1 MKKVFTVLVISF
13 FCTTSVFSQI
23 EDRFSEL
30 SQANITGYAKPL
42 VTTLGVSMNSGGY
55 YTASIPSL
63 FGFAL
68 SFRGMYVMI
77 PDDQK
82 SFTPQLLNGYSAD
95 KKTPTIWGEKSGA
108 YYAGPEG
115 YITMPPGLSQNAV
128 PLGYPQIA
136 VSLLGTEV
144 MLRYLP
150 TIDISDQ
157 NSVSMFGI
165 GVQHEISNYIPL
177 LPVDVAAQILYSTFK
192 ITNLVD
198 VSNFAFNVH
207 ASKTFGV
214 FTPYFGLQ
222 LESTKVDITY
232 DIKADPN
239 NPLLTQDQKVTV
251 SINGDNTFRATLGG
265 SLKLAVIV
273 LNLDYNVSSQ
283 SLLTGGL
290 TFEF

>member
-1 MKKVFTVLVISF
+1 MKKVFTVLVMSF
-13 FCTTSVFSQI
+13 FCTITVFSQI

-42 VTTLGVSMNSGGY
+42 VTTLGASMNSGGY

-63 FGFAL
+63 FGFAI
-68 SFRGMYVMI
+68 SFRGMYIMI

-82 SFTPQLLNGYSAD
+82 SFTPQLLDGYTAD

-115 YITMPPGLSQNAV
+115 YITMPPGLNQNSV

-136 VSLLGTEV
+136 VSILGTEV

-165 GVQHEISNYIPL
+165 GVQHEISRYIPL
-177 LPVDVAAQILYSTFK
+177 LPVDVAAQILYSTFE

-232 DIKADPN
+232 DVKADPN
-239 NPLLTQDQKVTV
+239 NPLLTQSQKLKV
-251 SINGDNTFRATLGG
+251 SIDGDNTFRATLGG

-273 LNLDYNVSSQ
+273 LNLDYNISSQ

-290 TFEF
+290 TFAF

>member
-1 MKKVFTVLVISF
+1 MRKVFTVLVISF
-13 FCTTSVFSQI
+13 SFSITVYSQI

-30 SQANITGYAKPL
+30 SEANITAYAKPL
-42 VTTLGVSMNSGGY
+42 VTTLGTSMNSGGY

-63 FGFAL
+63 FGFSI
-68 SFRGMYVMI
+68 SFRGMYILI

-82 SFTPQLLNGYSAD
+82 SFTPQLIDGYTAD
-95 KKTPTIWGEKSGA
+95 KPTPTIYGDENGA

-115 YITMPPGLSQNAV
+115 YITMPPGLNQSAV

-136 VSLLGTEV
+136 ASFMGTEV

-150 TIDISDQ
+150 QIDISDQ

-165 GVQHEISNYIPL
+165 GVQHEISRYIPL
-177 LPVDVAAQILYSTFK
+177 LPVDVAAQILYNTFE
-192 ITNLVD
+192 ITNLID

-222 LESTKVDITY
+222 FESTKVDLTY

-239 NPLLTQDQKVTV
+239 NPQRPLDQHVTV
-251 SINGDNTFRATLGG
+251 SIDGDNTFRATLGA
-265 SLKLAVIV
+265 SLQLAIIV
-273 LNLDYNVSSQ
+273 LNVDYNVSSQ
-283 SLLTGGL
+283 SLFTGGL
-290 TFEF
+290 TFAF

>member
-13 FCTTSVFSQI
+13 FCSISIFSQI

-30 SQANITGYAKPL
+30 SQTNISGYAKPL
-42 VTTLGVSMNSGGY
+42 VTTLGTSMNSGGY
-55 YTASIPSL
+55 YTADISSF
-63 FGFAL
+63 FGFSI
-68 SFRGMYVMI
+68 SFRGMYVFI
-77 PDDQK
+77 PEDQK
-82 SFTPQLLNGYSAD
+82 TFTPQLLNGYTAD
-95 KKTPTIWGEKSGA
+95 KPTPTIYGEKSGA

-115 YITMPPGLSQNAV
+115 YITMPPGLNLSSV

-136 VSLLGTEV
+136 ASFMGTEV

-150 TIDISDQ
+150 KIDISDQ

-165 GVQHEISNYIPL
+165 GVQHEISRYFPL
-177 LPVDVAAQILYSTFK
+177 LPVDIAAQILYSTFE

-198 VSNFAFNVH
+198 VSNIAFNAHV
-207 ASKTFGV
+207 SKTFGV

-222 LESTKVDITY
+222 LESTKVDVTY

-239 NPLLTQDQKVTV
+239 NPMLTKSQKITV
-251 SINGDNTFRATLGG
+251 SIDGDNTFRATLGA

-273 LNLDYNVSSQ
+273 LNLDYNISSQ

-290 TFEF
+290 TFAF

>member
-13 FCTTSVFSQI
+13 FCTASVFSQI

-42 VTTLGVSMNSGGY
+42 VTTLGASMNSGGY

-77 PDDQK
+77 PEDQK
-82 SFTPQLLNGYSAD
+82 SFTPQLLNGYTAD

-108 YYAGPEG
+108 YYAGPDG
-115 YITMPPGLSQNAV
+115 YITMPPGLNQSAV

-150 TIDISDQ
+150 AIDISDQ

-239 NPLLTQDQKVTV
+239 NPLLTQNQKVTI
-251 SINGDNTFRATLGG
+251 SIDGDNTFRATLGG

-273 LNLDYNVSSQ
+273 LNLDYNISSQ